1 MPLRFF
7 CSLVIPLARFS
18 HPFYS
23 LFGFFHPSAYNWMQL
38 KLYSLW
44 SLILDPFG
52 STIKSFWENSKYDSI
67 NINDIHNI
75 PHSIRSICARAPLHR
90 TMLSEKKLLRPI
102 LHHSTST
109 LLQYSMGIQSNNI
122 IPSQTRKKKNRDT
135 FNWNVPTECN
145 LLIRSPI
152 TN

>member
-90 TMLSEKKLLRPI
+90 AMLSEKKLLRPI
-102 LHHSTST
+102 LHHSKH
-109 LLQYSMGIQSNNI
+109 IHI
-122 IPSQTRKKKNRDT
+122 ITIFNGNPIKQHPSQNQTKKEEQRH
-135 FNWNVPTECN
+135 FQLECANWMQSAN
-145 LLIRSPI
+145 
-152 TN
+152 